1 MKRSIVIALIG
12 LGLFTYSCTNDFEGF
27 SSDADNGVQG
37 EAVVT
42 RSVTNVLKF
51 TYHGKVYETERVV
64 TGDSCFY
71 TNLDFNNVVNNL
83 KTSGNDFVTFLHANG
98 MVELFD
104 NQSDFDLNKE
114 RLMEEHN
121 KEKKV
126 IFMQDRGRGLF
137 PEDNKPYLAPADPEN
152 NEVEIHM
159 YEDQY
164 YWGDWTLL
172 TRTKH
177 DKDYVQVAKE
187 WNYGGNPTSMI
198 VHSIGVGGWFTF
210 FERMGC
216 QGKSFSMI
224 VDLDARISLYPTTYS
239 NGDWGEVKSHDP
251 KYGALYAI
259 DLREVQIVGIS
270 GNWNDRIHSIRVE
283 RYIGGGGIM

>member
-1 MKRSIVIALIG
+1 
-12 LGLFTYSCTNDFEGF
+12 
-27 SSDADNGVQG
+27 
-37 EAVVT
+37 
-42 RSVTNVLKF
+42 
-51 TYHGKVYETERVV
+51 
-64 TGDSCFY
+64 
-71 TNLDFNNVVNNL
+71 
-83 KTSGNDFVTFLHANG
+83 
-98 MVELFD
+98 
-104 NQSDFDLNKE
+104 
-114 RLMEEHN
+114 MEEHN
-121 KEKKV
+121 KEKK
-126 IFMQDRGRGLF
+126 LF
-137 PEDNKPYLAPADPEN
+137 LCKI
-152 NEVEIHM
+152 EVEDYFQKITNPILLRQIQRIMRWKIHM

-259 DLREVQIVGIS
+259 DLREVQIIGIS